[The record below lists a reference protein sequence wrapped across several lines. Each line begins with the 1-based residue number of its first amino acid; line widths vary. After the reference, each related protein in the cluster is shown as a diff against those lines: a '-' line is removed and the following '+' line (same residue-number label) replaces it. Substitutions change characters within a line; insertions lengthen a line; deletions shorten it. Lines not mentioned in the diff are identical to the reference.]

1 LARRWTNR
9 FFDVYPPPIRRY
21 ARLSLQFI
29 AAIVILLVGVLIV
42 AGLVSFLEWLIGPP
56 TFTLTHQR

>member
-1 LARRWTNR
+1 M
-9 FFDVYPPPIRRY
+9 FDVYPRAIRPY

-56 TFTLTHQR
+56 TFTMTHQR